1 MSSSTYKGPRVHI
14 LDRRITPAPPKGSRP
29 PEVSLSAFGFLLC
42 EMVQYNQGRVTS
54 IDALNRRLE
63 SLGYVVGIRTLELCS
78 LREKSSKRRKRL
90 LQVLQFVSSDAWR
103 ALFGKTADS
112 LERSTENA
120 DEYMIHELMPITNIF
135 VSTPVDMR
143 HLDCASYIAGIIA
156 GIMEGSSFTARVT
169 AHAIDLPYPVDG
181 KKTKTVFLVKVDPEV
196 MERERQLG

>member
-78 LREKSSKRRKRL
+78 LREKSSK
-90 LQVLQFVSSDAWR
+90 
-103 ALFGKTADS
+103 
-112 LERSTENA
+112 RSTENA